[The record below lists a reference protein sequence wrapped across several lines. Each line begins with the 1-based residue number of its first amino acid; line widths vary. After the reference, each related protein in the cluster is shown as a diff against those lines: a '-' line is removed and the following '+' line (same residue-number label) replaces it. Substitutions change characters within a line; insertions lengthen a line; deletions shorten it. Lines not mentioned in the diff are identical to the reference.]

1 MISRCPVDNLD
12 IIKIKIFCSANDTVK
27 RMKRQ
32 ATDLEKIFSKDIS
45 DKGQMFQDKGQI
57 FKMFQEFLKLKKIGQ
72 RCGPHQGKYGANN
85 PM

>member
-45 DKGQMFQDKGQI
+45 DKGQI